1 MRSRRRKSRRPKYSA
16 YKVSIAIV
24 ILLFILI
31 LAPRVY
37 QVYELH
43 EQITQAELRKE
54 QLVKEKQELD
64 MKKKELND
72 SRVIEDKARNELG
85 LVKPSEV
92 PYVP

>member
-43 EQITQAELRKE
+43 EQITQAELRTE
-54 QLVKEKQELD
+54 QLVKENQELD

-72 SRVIEDKARNELG
+72 SRVIEDKARHELG

>member
-43 EQITQAELRKE
+43 EQITQAELRK
-54 QLVKEKQELD
+54 
-64 MKKKELND
+64 KKELND
-72 SRVIEDKARNELG
+72 SRVIEDKARHELG

>member
-54 QLVKEKQELD
+54 QQELD

-72 SRVIEDKARNELG
+72 SRVIEDKARHELG

>member
-1 MRSRRRKSRRPKYSA
+1 MRSRRRKSRRPKNSA

-31 LAPRVY
+31 
-37 QVYELH
+37 
-43 EQITQAELRKE
+43 LRKE

-72 SRVIEDKARNELG
+72 SRVIEDKARHELG

>member
-54 QLVKEKQELD
+54 QLVKEKQEL
-64 MKKKELND
+64 ELND
-72 SRVIEDKARNELG
+72 SRVIEDNARHELG

>member
-54 QLVKEKQELD
+54 KEKQELD

-72 SRVIEDKARNELG
+72 SRVIEDKARHELG

>member
-1 MRSRRRKSRRPKYSA
+1 MLKYHA
-16 YKVSIAIV
+16 
-24 ILLFILI
+24 
-31 LAPRVY
+31 
-37 QVYELH
+37 
-43 EQITQAELRKE
+43 QAELRKE

-72 SRVIEDKARNELG
+72 YRVIEDKARHELG

>member
-1 MRSRRRKSRRPKYSA
+1 M
-16 YKVSIAIV
+16 SIAIV

-37 QVYELH
+37 QVYELN

-72 SRVIEDKARNELG
+72 SRVIEDKARHELG

>member
-1 MRSRRRKSRRPKYSA
+1 MYKRQA

-72 SRVIEDKARNELG
+72 SRVIEDKARHELG
-85 LVKPSEV
+85 LEMCIRDSSYGG
-92 PYVP
+92 PYIGQP

>member
-54 QLVKEKQELD
+54 QLVKEKQELEGW
-64 MKKKELND
+64 MKKELND
-72 SRVIEDKARNELG
+72 SRVIEDEG
-85 LVKPSEV
+85 QT
-92 PYVP
+92 